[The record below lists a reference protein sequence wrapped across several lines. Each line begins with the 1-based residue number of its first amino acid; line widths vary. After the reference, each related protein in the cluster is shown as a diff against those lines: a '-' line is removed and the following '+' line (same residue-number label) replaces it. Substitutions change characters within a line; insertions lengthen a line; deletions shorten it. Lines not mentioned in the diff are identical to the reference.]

1 MTLLDL
7 RELRPE
13 HKIRIIIVDDDPL
26 VLDLLGI
33 FISSF
38 GYEYVAAGD
47 GLEAVEE
54 LKKGPVD
61 IIITDLMMPNM
72 DGMELLKYTRTHYPD
87 TDVLVVTGHAGTF
100 TYMDVIRAGAIDFI
114 TKPFNED
121 ELEAKLDRAL
131 RERKIFQE
139 LEKLSLSDSLTGLY
153 NRRQFDLKLDEET
166 HRAHRQGYDMFLSL
180 LDVDNFKGYNDSF
193 GHQAG
198 DRLLQSVG
206 EIMPQY
212 IRKNV
217 DWSFRIGGDEFAI
230 IVPQTTTDQM
240 VVVAER
246 IMEQYTKN
254 DFAKTS
260 LSIGIARFLRREGHP
275 WEDDIV
281 DLIERTDKALY
292 EGKSSG
298 RGKIILS
305 DEG

>member
-1 MTLLDL
+1 
-7 RELRPE
+7 
-13 HKIRIIIVDDDPL
+13 
-26 VLDLLGI
+26 
-33 FISSF
+33 
-38 GYEYVAAGD
+38 
-47 GLEAVEE
+47 
-54 LKKGPVD
+54 
-61 IIITDLMMPNM
+61 NM